1 MAPKT
6 NYIIRR
12 VIIMVPVALLVT
24 VILFLL
30 IRRTPGDPVLVR
42 LGEEATPENR
52 AALRAELGLDDPVY
66 VQYGKWLARVV
77 RGDFGRSIRNDQP
90 VMEAIRER
98 LPATI
103 ELGMVAFMYSVML
116 AIPLGTLAA
125 LHRRGPLGVAA
136 SAFAFAGISMP
147 NFFLG
152 LLLILLFSLTLGW
165 LPPGQYVPFTEDPI
179 ENLKRVILP
188 AITLGTAGAA
198 INMRLVRSSLL
209 DSIVQDYIRTARA
222 KGLPERLVFFRHA
235 LRNALIP
242 VVTIVGIQV
251 GALWEGAVVTETIF
265 AWPGVGRLV
274 TNSIGGRDYP
284 VVQAVVLIAAFS
296 FMISSLLVDVAY
308 AYLDPRIS
316 YGQRRR

>member
-1 MAPKT
+1 MPQ
-6 NYIIRR
+6 YIIRR
-12 VIIMVPVALLVT
+12 VLIMVPVALLVT
-24 VILFLL
+24 VFLFVL

-66 VQYGKWLARVV
+66 IQYGKWLGRLV

-90 VMEAIRER
+90 VTEAIAER
-98 LPATI
+98 LPATL
-103 ELGMVAFMYSVML
+103 ELGLVAFIYSVGL
-116 AIPLGTLAA
+116 AIPMGALAA
-125 LHRRGPLGVAA
+125 LFRRGPIGAAA
-136 SAFAFAGISMP
+136 SAFTFAGVSMP

-165 LPPGQYVPFTEDPI
+165 LPPGQYVPFREDPV
-179 ENLKRVILP
+179 ENLKRVIMP
-188 AITLGTAGAA
+188 AITLGTFGAA
-198 INMRLVRSSLL
+198 VNMRLIRSSLL
-209 DSIVQDYIRTARA
+209 DTIVQDYIRTARA

-235 LRNALIP
+235 MRNALIP

-251 GALWEGAVVTETIF
+251 GALWEGAFVTETIF

-274 TNSIGGRDYP
+274 INSIGGRDYP
-284 VVQAVVLIAAFS
+284 VVQAVVLLAAFS

-316 YGQRRR
+316 YGNRRR

>member
-1 MAPKT
+1 
-6 NYIIRR
+6 
-12 VIIMVPVALLVT
+12 
-24 VILFLL
+24 
-30 IRRTPGDPVLVR
+30 
-42 LGEEATPENR
+42 
-52 AALRAELGLDDPVY
+52 
-66 VQYGKWLARVV
+66 
-77 RGDFGRSIRNDQP
+77 
-90 VMEAIRER
+90 
-98 LPATI
+98 
-103 ELGMVAFMYSVML
+103 MYSVML

-165 LPPGQYVPFTEDPI
+165 LPPGQYVPFTEDPL

-198 INMRLVRSSLL
+198 VNMRLVRSSLL

-222 KGLPERLVFFRHA
+222 KGLPERLIFFRHA

-296 FMISSLLVDVAY
+296 FMISSLLVDIAY

>member
-1 MAPKT
+1 MT
-6 NYIIRR
+6 TYIIRR
-12 VIIMVPVALLVT
+12 VLIMFPVAFLVT
-24 VILFLL
+24 VILFVLV
-30 IRRTPGDPVLVR
+30 RQTPGDPVLVR
-42 LGEEATPENR
+42 LGEESTPENR
-52 AALRAELGLDDPVY
+52 EALRAELGLNDPAY

-90 VMEAIRER
+90 VTEAIRER

-103 ELGMVAFMYSVML
+103 ELGIVAFVYSVLL
-116 AIPLGTLAA
+116 AIPLGTLSA
-125 LHRRGPLGVAA
+125 LYRRGPLGVAA

-179 ENLKRVILP
+179 QNLKRIIMP

-296 FMISSLLVDVAY
+296 FMISSLLVDIAY
-308 AYLDPRIS
+308 AWLDPRIS

>member
-1 MAPKT
+1 
-6 NYIIRR
+6 
-12 VIIMVPVALLVT
+12 
-24 VILFLL
+24 
-30 IRRTPGDPVLVR
+30 VL
-42 LGEEATPENR
+42 EA
-52 AALRAELGLDDPVY
+52 V
-66 VQYGKWLARVV
+66 
-77 RGDFGRSIRNDQP
+77 
-90 VMEAIRER
+90 RER
-98 LPATI
+98 LPATL
-103 ELGMVAFMYSVML
+103 ELGFVAFVYSVVI
-116 AIPLGTLAA
+116 AIPLGTLSA
-125 LHRRGPLGVAA
+125 LFRRGPIGVAA
-136 SAFAFAGISMP
+136 SVFTFAGVSMP

-165 LPPGQYVPFTEDPI
+165 LPPGQYRPFTEEPI
-179 ENLKRVILP
+179 ENLKRVIMP

-198 INMRLVRSSLL
+198 INMRLIRSSLL
-209 DSIVQDYIRTARA
+209 DAIVQDYIRTARA

-251 GALWEGAVVTETIF
+251 GAIWEGAVVTETIF

-296 FMISSLLVDVAY
+296 FMLSSLLVDLAY
-308 AYLDPRIS
+308 AWLDPRIS

>member
-1 MAPKT
+1 MT
-6 NYIIRR
+6 HYIIRR

-103 ELGMVAFMYSVML
+103 ELGMVAFAYSVLL

-125 LHRRGPLGVAA
+125 LHRRGPLGLAA
-136 SAFAFAGISMP
+136 SVFAFVGISMP

-235 LRNALIP
+235 LRNALLP
-242 VVTIVGIQV
+242 VITVVGIQV

-296 FMISSLLVDVAY
+296 FMISSLLVDIAY

>member
-1 MAPKT
+1 MT
-6 NYIIRR
+6 RYIIRR
-12 VIIMVPVALLVT
+12 ILIMFPVALLVT

-103 ELGMVAFMYSVML
+103 ELGVVAFIYSVLL
-116 AIPLGTLAA
+116 AIPLGTLSA
-125 LHRRGPLGVAA
+125 LYRRGPLGVAA

-165 LPPGQYVPFTEDPI
+165 LPPGQYVPFTEDPLQ
-179 ENLKRVILP
+179 NLKRIIMP

-209 DSIVQDYIRTARA
+209 DAIVQDYIRTARA

-296 FMISSLLVDVAY
+296 FMVSSLLVDIAY
-308 AYLDPRIS
+308 AWLDPRIS
-316 YGQRRR
+316 YGQRGR

>member
-1 MAPKT
+1 MT
-6 NYIIRR
+6 RYIIRR
-12 VIIMVPVALLVT
+12 ILIMFPVALLVT

-90 VMEAIRER
+90 VMEAVRER

-103 ELGMVAFMYSVML
+103 ELGVVAFIYSVLL
-116 AIPLGTLAA
+116 AIPLGTLSA
-125 LHRRGPLGVAA
+125 LYRRGPLGVAA

-165 LPPGQYVPFTEDPI
+165 LPPGQYVPFTEDPLQ
-179 ENLKRVILP
+179 NLKRIIMP

-209 DSIVQDYIRTARA
+209 DAIVQDYIRTARA

-296 FMISSLLVDVAY
+296 FMVSSLLVDVAY
-308 AYLDPRIS
+308 AWLDPRIS